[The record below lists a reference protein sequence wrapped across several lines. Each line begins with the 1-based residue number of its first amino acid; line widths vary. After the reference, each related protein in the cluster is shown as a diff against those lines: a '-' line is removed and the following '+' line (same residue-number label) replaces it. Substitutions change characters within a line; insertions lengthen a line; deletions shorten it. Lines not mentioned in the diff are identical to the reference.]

1 MGSSAPLA
9 LMTRKVATVFA
20 NTARTSTPDRG
31 AEPGAVDAGA
41 KSGLDFKK
49 KRAMRVAQSSP
60 LAEKTS
66 VEKKTLLGQ

>member
-1 MGSSAPLA
+1 MGSTAPMTKKIASMFASSA
-9 LMTRKVATVFA
+9 RS
-20 NTARTSTPDRG
+20 STPDRG

-60 LAEKTS
+60 LAEKTN

>member
-1 MGSSAPLA
+1 MQGAMIGSILKKAGSRFGSPA
-9 LMTRKVATVFA
+9 
-20 NTARTSTPDRG
+20 PDRG

-60 LAEKTS
+60 LAEKAG

>member
-1 MGSSAPLA
+1 MRGALVGGMMSKFIAPFSN
-9 LMTRKVATVFA
+9 KS
-20 NTARTSTPDRG
+20 STPDRG

-60 LAEKTS
+60 LAEKAG